1 MREKIQNALSV
12 EVTGADLTKA
22 TKLQFWLKQG
32 ELFFEYA
39 PQVVDQTHLLVIIP
53 FADAMQLDPGKSARL
68 QLALTDGDG
77 NPQAADIVST
87 PVKDLLKEAGYD

>member
-32 ELFFEYA
+32 ELFFEYT
-39 PQVVDQTHLLVIIP
+39 PQVVDQTHLLVVIP

-68 QLALTDGDG
+68 QLALTDADG
-77 NPQAADIVST
+77 NPQAADIVSQL
-87 PVKDLLKEAGYD
+87 VKDLLKEAGYD

>member
-32 ELFFEYA
+32 ELFFEYT

-68 QLALTDGDG
+68 QLALTDADG

-87 PVKDLLKEAGYD
+87 PVKGLLKEAGYD

>member
-1 MREKIQNALSV
+1 MREKIRNALSV

-22 TKLQFWLKQG
+22 TKLQFWIKQG
-32 ELFFEYA
+32 ALFFEYA

-68 QLALTDGDG
+68 QLALTDADG
-77 NPQAADIVST
+77 NPQAADIVSQ
-87 PVKDLLKEAGYD
+87 PVKELLKEAGYA

>member
-39 PQVVDQTHLLVIIP
+39 PRVVD
-53 FADAMQLDPGKSARL
+53 
-68 QLALTDGDG
+68 
-77 NPQAADIVST
+77 
-87 PVKDLLKEAGYD
+87 